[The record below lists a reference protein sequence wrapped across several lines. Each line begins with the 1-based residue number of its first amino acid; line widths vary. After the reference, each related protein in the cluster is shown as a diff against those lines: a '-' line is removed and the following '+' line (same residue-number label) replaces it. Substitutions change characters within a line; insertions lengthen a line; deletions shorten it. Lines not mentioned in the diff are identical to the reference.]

1 MSIASEITR
10 LQTAKADLKTA
21 IQAKGVAVGQQ
32 TLDQYAA
39 LVAAISGGAN
49 LQTKSITVTENGTI
63 NVTPDAGYDGLSS
76 LELITNV
83 AGMPSGIATGTFTC
97 TPTTMS
103 KEVSIE
109 HGLGVIPRYVFVGT
123 VVASTTP
130 NNQEI
135 ALAVTFNGTQ
145 NPHSYLLCLS
155 GDIVD
160 CTSTKTADTA
170 SNIYLP
176 TNSGS
181 AWYFLAN
188 TYRWIAIA

>member
-21 IQAKGVAVGQQ
+21 IQAKGVTVGQQ

-49 LQTKSITVTENGTI
+49 LQTKSITITENGTI
-63 NVTPDAGYDGLSS
+63 NVTPDTGYDGLSS
-76 LELITNV
+76 LAINTNV
-83 AGMPSGIATGTFTC
+83 AGMPDGITTGTFTC
-97 TPTTMS
+97 SPATMT

-123 VVASTTP
+123 TAAPTSS

-135 ALAVTFNGTQ
+135 AFAVTFNDTQ

-160 CTSTKTADTA
+160 CTSSKTADTA

-176 TNSGS
+176 NNGGS